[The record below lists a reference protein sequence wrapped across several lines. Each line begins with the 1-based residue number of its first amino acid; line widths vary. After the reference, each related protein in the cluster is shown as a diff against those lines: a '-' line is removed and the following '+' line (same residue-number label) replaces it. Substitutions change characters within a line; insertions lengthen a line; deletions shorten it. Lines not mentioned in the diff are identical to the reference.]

1 MVFVQKLFKTYNYI
15 KYHVCR
21 DDAGFLLIQDQ
32 PETRKL
38 PADMPGESLYGTKDP
53 SKTKTKDISSS
64 TSLAFS
70 TSLASLITKDSSRTS
85 VGRPRPSKGK
95 PDIFTQHNKNS
106 RKRAAADIAE
116 DGEQR
121 HKTEADIG
129 GVDSAA
135 LQRSKRRM
143 EEKARIYAA
152 MKRGDYIRPEDARD
166 ERSLVDFDRKWAEQE
181 TNGLNDEDEATSSGS
196 DSSDGG
202 EEPVE
207 YQDEFGRQRTGTK
220 AEVAREERRR
230 RIQANAAEE
239 AEQFSAR
246 PKMPSNV
253 IRGDTVQYNAFNP
266 NDVTTEKMAGLAK
279 KRDRSATPPE
289 EKHYDADAEVR
300 TKGTGFYSFSKDAEG
315 RKKEMDALEKERVQ
329 TERERKGREANK
341 EKKRQ
346 EIEERRK
353 KIAQQR
359 SKAQADRFLAG
370 FDLGSAEDHEDG

>member
-1 MVFVQKLFKTYNYI
+1 
-15 KYHVCR
+15 
-21 DDAGFLLIQDQ
+21 
-32 PETRKL
+32 
-38 PADMPGESLYGTKDP
+38 MPGESLYGTKAP
-53 SKTKTKDISSS
+53 AKTRNKDISSS

-70 TSLASLITKDSSRTS
+70 TNLASLISKDSSRTS
-85 VGRPRPSKGK
+85 AGRPRSSKNK

-106 RKRAAADIAE
+106 KKRAAADLAE

-135 LQRSKRRM
+135 LHRSKRRM

-152 MKRGDYIRPEDARD
+152 MKRGDYIRPEDGHD

-181 TNGLNDEDEATSSGS
+181 ANGRDDEDDATSSGS
-196 DSSDGG
+196 NSSDAD
-202 EEPVE
+202 EEVVE
-207 YQDEFGRQRTGTK
+207 YQDEFGRQRNGTR
-220 AEVAREERRR
+220 AEAARDERRR
-230 RIQANAAEE
+230 RIQSNASNE
-239 AEQFSAR
+239 AEQFSVR

-253 IRGDTVQYNAFNP
+253 IRGDTVQYNAFSP

-289 EKHYDADAEVR
+289 EAHYDANAEVR

-315 RKKEMDALEKERVQ
+315 RKKEMDALEKERLQ
-329 TERERKGREANK
+329 TERERKEREARK
-341 EKKRQ
+341 EKKRH

-353 KIAQQR
+353 KIAEQR
-359 SKAQADRFLAG
+359 TKVQADRFLDD
-370 FDLGSAEDHEDG
+370 FDLGSVGNPNGD

>member
-1 MVFVQKLFKTYNYI
+1 MAAN
-15 KYHVCR
+15 
-21 DDAGFLLIQDQ
+21 
-32 PETRKL
+32 
-38 PADMPGESLYGTKDP
+38 SLYGTKDP

-70 TSLASLITKDSSRTS
+70 THLSSLISKDSSRTNA
-85 VGRPRPSKGK
+85 GRPRPSKTK

-106 RKRAAADIAE
+106 RKRAAADISE
-116 DGEQR
+116 DGEQK
-121 HKTEADIG
+121 HKTEVDIG

-152 MKRGDYIRPEDARD
+152 MKRGDYIRPEDGRD
-166 ERSLVDFDRKWAEQE
+166 DRTLVDFDRKWAEQE
-181 TNGLNDEDEATSSGS
+181 TNGRDEEDDATSSGTNNS
-196 DSSDGG
+196 DSD
-202 EEPVE
+202 EELVD
-207 YQDEFGRQRTGTK
+207 YQDEFGRQRKGTK

-239 AEQFSAR
+239 AERFSAR

-266 NDVTTEKMAGLAK
+266 DDVTTEKMEDLAK

-289 EKHYDADAEVR
+289 EKHYDANAEVR
-300 TKGTGFYSFSKDAEG
+300 TKGTGFYTFSKDAES
-315 RKKEMDALEKERVQ
+315 RKREMEALEKERLR
-329 TERERKGREANK
+329 TEKERKEREARK

-353 KIAQQR
+353 KIAEQR
-359 SKAQADRFLAG
+359 SKVQADRFLADI
-370 FDLGSAEDHEDG
+370 DLGSVESHEEG